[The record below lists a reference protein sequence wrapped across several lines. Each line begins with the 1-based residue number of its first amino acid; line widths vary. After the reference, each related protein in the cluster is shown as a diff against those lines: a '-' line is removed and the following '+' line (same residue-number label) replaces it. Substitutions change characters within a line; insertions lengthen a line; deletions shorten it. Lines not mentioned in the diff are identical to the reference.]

1 MRRIPRPIAN
11 SGFNYVKGMNMPYLF
26 AAFSIVWLGL
36 FSYLFYLGKQQKM
49 LENEIQKLKG
59 KTFQQ

>member
-1 MRRIPRPIAN
+1 
-11 SGFNYVKGMNMPYLF
+11 MPYLF